1 MNNISAMENKRINI
15 TECPRDAMQ
24 GLHDFIPTETKI
36 DYLNL
41 LLKVGFHRLDFGSF
55 VSPKAIPQLRDTA
68 EVLAKL
74 DWKNSNTKLL
84 AIIANTRGAEQAS
97 QHEGIKFLGFPF
109 SISETFQQRNT
120 NSSIQESYQRVKE
133 IQTVCHN
140 TGKELLVYISMA
152 FGNPYGDEWNGKI
165 AGDYVAQLS
174 ALGIKHFAL
183 ADTVG
188 VSNKDNITELFQNIS
203 GKFSGVQLA
212 AHLHSTPL
220 ESLEKIDAAVKAG
233 CRNFDTAI
241 HGFGGC
247 PMAGDALTG
256 NISTEVLIQYCEA
269 NHFITDLNESI
280 MRQALTMA
288 NGVFPNSLTN

>member
-1 MNNISAMENKRINI
+1 M
-15 TECPRDAMQ
+15 
-24 GLHDFIPTETKI
+24 
-36 DYLNL
+36 
-41 LLKVGFHRLDFGSF
+41 
-55 VSPKAIPQLRDTA
+55 
-68 EVLAKL
+68 
-74 DWKNSNTKLL
+74 
-84 AIIANTRGAEQAS
+84 
-97 QHEGIKFLGFPF
+97 
-109 SISETFQQRNT
+109 
-120 NSSIQESYQRVKE
+120 
-133 IQTVCHN
+133 
-140 TGKELLVYISMA
+140 ELLVYVYMA
-152 FGNPYGDEWNGKI
+152 CSNAYDDKCNGKI
-165 AGDYVAQLS
+165 AGYYVVLLS

-183 ADTVG
+183 AETIG